1 MTTAKQTRAAAVA
14 ADPVSTV
21 TSPSEETAFL
31 AELADALRDVRMGDL
46 KVRLPRRSGLSGEVA
61 DAFNDV
67 VSLQERQ
74 NLDVRRI
81 SRIVGRDGQLA
92 ERLDDEA
99 YEGDWAKWARAINSL
114 IDDLGRPTTEIAR
127 VIVAVAEGDL
137 SQHMA
142 LEMDGRPLRGEFL
155 RIGRTVNTM
164 VDQLSSFADEV
175 TRVAREVG
183 TEGKLGGQADVRGV
197 SGTWKDLTDSV
208 NTMASN
214 LTHQVR
220 SISDVAGAMAR
231 GDLSQKITVSAKGE
245 VADLASTMNG
255 VTDTLRLFA
264 EQVTRVA
271 REVGTEGKL
280 GGQAEVPNVA
290 GTWKDLTDSVNSM
303 ASNLTAQV
311 RNIAQVSTAVAN
323 GDLSQ
328 KITVQAQGEILELKD
343 TVNTMVDQLSSFA
356 DEVTRVAREV
366 GIEGKLGGQAQVRG
380 LAGTWRDLTENVNQ
394 LAGNLTSQVRNISQV
409 STAVAKGDLSQKI
422 TVDARGEIL
431 ELKNTVN
438 TMVDQLSSFA
448 DEVTRVAREVGTEG
462 KLGGQAQVKGVSGT
476 WRDLTDN
483 VNSMASNLTAQVR
496 NIASVTTAVAKGDL
510 GQKITVDARGEILEL
525 KSTVN
530 TMVDQLSSFADE
542 VTRVAREVGTEGKLG
557 GQAQVR
563 GVAGTWRDLT
573 DNVNF
578 MASNLTSQV
587 RNISQVSTAVAR
599 GDLSQKITV
608 DAQGEILEL
617 KSTVNTMVDQLSSFA
632 DEVTR
637 VAREVGTEGKLG
649 GQAQVKGVS
658 GTWRDL
664 TDNVNSMASNLTSQ
678 VRNIASVTTAVA
690 RGDLSQKITVDA
702 QGEILELKST
712 VNTMVD
718 QLSSFA
724 EEITRVGREVGIEG
738 KLGGQARV
746 RGVAGTW
753 RDLTENVNQLASALT
768 TQLRAIAQV
777 STAVTRGDLSQ
788 RIAVEAMGE
797 IAELKDNINQMVMTL
812 RDTTKKNA
820 EQGWLDSNLARIGGL
835 LQGQRD
841 ISEVCRMIMHEV
853 TPLVEGH
860 VGAFFMIDHGD
871 ANHNDAATRLRLIAS
886 YGYVARDN
894 EVTFAPGEGLVG
906 QAAISREMIR
916 VGAAADQRL
925 VIRSGIAQTPPA
937 DLVIVPVIFEGELL
951 GVIEFAAVSQF
962 GELHLSFLKRLV
974 TTIAIALNTIQ
985 ANRRTE
991 QLLAQ
996 SQRLAHEMQEQ
1007 SAELQRTNAELED
1020 KAKLLSEQKGNIET
1034 KNREIEMARI
1044 GLEEK
1049 AQQLSRASAYK
1060 SEFLANMSHEL
1071 RTPLNSLL
1079 LLARLLADNSE
1090 ENLTAK
1096 QIEFARTIH
1105 SAGSDLLSL
1114 IDDIL
1119 DVSKIEAGRMDVQA
1133 TELALDEVCGY
1144 VEQAFKP
1151 QAEEKGLDFSVALA
1165 RDLPVSIITDAQ
1177 RLQQILRNLISNA
1190 VKFTDAGA
1198 VSLGI
1203 DYAPAE
1209 LRFEVP
1215 SLMAADRVIA
1225 FSVTDTGIGISDDK
1239 LSLIFEAFQQADG
1252 TTSRKYGGTGLGLSI
1267 SRGFANLLGGLITV
1281 SSTPG
1286 HGSTFTLYVPDV
1298 LVPDSVVPAPPPQQP
1313 VQALPPGPALT
1324 PMPMLTMPIE
1334 EERGSQPGSRQLD
1347 GATVLIIDDDVRNV
1361 FALTS
1366 ALELHGMTVL
1376 YSDNGADGVRL
1387 LAEHPEVDIVLMDA
1401 MMPDQDGYETT
1412 RSIRRNHRFAELPV
1426 VFLTAKAMPGDR
1438 ESALAAGASDYITKP
1453 VDLDELIS
1461 LMAAWVNGSG
1471 REIN

>member
-1 MTTAKQTRAAAVA
+1 MTTAKQISAEERSTAEDAVLLG
-14 ADPVSTV
+14 
-21 TSPSEETAFL
+21 EL
-31 AELADALRDVRMGDL
+31 AEALRRVRRGDF
-46 KVRLPRRSGLSGEVA
+46 KVRLPRRAGAAGEVA
-61 DAFNDV
+61 DAFNEV
-67 VSLQERQ
+67 VSVQERQ
-74 NLDVRRI
+74 HLDLRRI
-81 SRIVGRDGQLA
+81 SRIVGRDGRLT
-92 ERLDDEA
+92 ERLDE
-99 YEGDWAKWARAINSL
+99 EGLDGAWVEGQRAINSL

-127 VIVAVAEGDL
+127 VIVAVADGDL

-142 LEMDGRPLRGEFL
+142 LEIDGRPLRGEYL

-164 VDQLSSFADEV
+164 VDQLSSFSKEV

-183 TEGKLGGQADVRGV
+183 TEGELGGQADVRGV
-197 SGTWKDLTDSV
+197 AGTWKDLTDSV

-214 LTHQVR
+214 LTYQVR
-220 SISDVAGAMAR
+220 SISQVTTAMAR

-245 VADLASTMNG
+245 VAELAHTING
-255 VTDTLRLFA
+255 LTDTLRLFA

-280 GGQAEVPNVA
+280 GGQADVPNVA

-311 RNIAQVSTAVAN
+311 RNIAQVSTAVAR

-328 KITVQAQGEILELKD
+328 KITVAAQGEILELKD

-380 LAGTWRDLTENVNQ
+380 VSGTWRALTENVNQ

-431 ELKNTVN
+431 ELKSTVN

-462 KLGGQAQVKGVSGT
+462 KLGGQAEVKGVSGT

-483 VNSMASNLTAQVR
+483 VNSMASNLTSQVR

-510 GQKITVDARGEILEL
+510 SQKITVDARGEILEL

-573 DNVNF
+573 DNVNS
-578 MASNLTSQV
+578 MASNLTAQV
-587 RNISQVSTAVAR
+587 RNIAQVSTAVAK

-608 DAQGEILEL
+608 DARGEILEL

-649 GQAQVKGVS
+649 GQAEVKGVS

-664 TDNVNSMASNLTSQ
+664 TDNVNSMGSNLTAQ

-690 RGDLSQKITVDA
+690 KGDLSQKVTVDA
-702 QGEILELKST
+702 QGEILELKGT

-724 EEITRVGREVGIEG
+724 DEVTRVGREVGIEG
-738 KLGGQARV
+738 KLGGQAQV
-746 RGVAGTW
+746 KGVSGTW
-753 RDLTENVNQLASALT
+753 RDLTENVNQLASTLT

-777 STAVTRGDLSQ
+777 STAVTTGDLTQ
-788 RIAVEAMGE
+788 RITVQAQGE
-797 IAELKDNINQMVMTL
+797 VAELKDNINQMIVTL
-812 RDTTKKNA
+812 RETTKKNA

-841 ISEVCRMIMHEV
+841 LGEVCRMIMTEV
-853 TPLVEGH
+853 TPLVDGQL
-860 VGAFFMIDHGD
+860 GAFFLAD
-871 ANHNDAATRLRLIAS
+871 NDEAVMRLRLTAS
-886 YGYVARDN
+886 YGYVAKHHD
-894 EVTFAPGEGLVG
+894 VTFGPGEGLVG
-906 QAAISREMIR
+906 QAALSRRTIR
-916 VGAAADQRL
+916 VGAPPNGSL
-925 VIRSGIAQTPPA
+925 TVRSGLAATPPA
-937 DLVIVPVIFEGELL
+937 DLVVLPVLFEGELL
-951 GVIEFAAVSQF
+951 GVIEFASVSPF
-962 GELHLSFLKRLV
+962 LDLHLSFLERLV
-974 TTIAIALNTIQ
+974 LTTGIAVNTIQ

-991 QLLAQ
+991 ELLSQ
-996 SQRLAHEMQEQ
+996 SQRLAHELQEQ

-1020 KAKLLSEQKGNIET
+1020 KAQLLSEQKGNIET
-1034 KNREIEMARI
+1034 KNREIELARI
-1044 GLEEK
+1044 GLEDK
-1049 AQQLSRASAYK
+1049 AQQLARASAYK

-1090 ENLTAK
+1090 DNLTEK

-1119 DVSKIEAGRMDVQA
+1119 DLSKIEAGRMDVEP
-1133 TELALDEVCGY
+1133 TEVRFSEIRSY
-1144 VEQAFKP
+1144 VEQAFAP
-1151 QAEEKGLDFSVALA
+1151 QAEEQGLDFQV
-1165 RDLPVSIITDAQ
+1165 RVSKELSSTLVTDAQ
-1177 RLQQILRNLISNA
+1177 RLQQILRNLLSNA
-1190 VKFTDAGA
+1190 VKFTDNGA
-1198 VSLGI
+1198 VTLRIGP
-1203 DYAPAE
+1203 APEGA
-1209 LRFEVP
+1209 FFDVP
-1215 SLMAADRVIA
+1215 ALATAHQVVAFTVI
-1225 FSVTDTGIGISDDK
+1225 DTGIGISDDK
-1239 LSLIFEAFQQADG
+1239 LGLIFEAFQQADG
-1252 TTSRKYGGTGLGLSI
+1252 TTSRRYGGTGLGLSI
-1267 SRGFANLLGGLITV
+1267 SRDLARLIGGTITV
-1281 SSTPG
+1281 SSAPG
-1286 HGSTFTLYVPDV
+1286 QGSTFTLFVPDV
-1298 LVPDSVVPAPPPQQP
+1298 LAPDAVVAPVPVPPLPSSRGGLATMLRTSSEPDHPPT
-1313 VQALPPGPALT
+1313 PAA
-1324 PMPMLTMPIE
+1324 
-1334 EERGSQPGSRQLD
+1334 RQLD

-1376 YSDNGADGVRL
+1376 YSDNGVDGVRL

-1412 RSIRRNHRFAELPV
+1412 RAIRRNHRFTDLPV

-1438 ESALAAGASDYITKP
+1438 ESALGAGASDYITKP
-1453 VDLDELIS
+1453 VDLDELIE
-1461 LMAAWVNGSG
+1461 LMASWVIGDG
-1471 REIN
+1471 REVDG

>member
-1 MTTAKQTRAAAVA
+1 MTAAKEASVGGP
-14 ADPVSTV
+14 DETV
-21 TSPSEETAFL
+21 LLGEL
-31 AELADALRDVRMGDL
+31 AEALRRVRRGDL
-46 KVRLPRRSGLSGEVA
+46 KVRLPRRGGPAGAVA
-61 DAFNDV
+61 EAFNEV
-67 VSLQERQ
+67 ISLQERQ
-74 NLDVRRI
+74 NLDLKRI
-81 SRIVGRDGQLA
+81 SRIVGREGRLT
-92 ERLDDEA
+92 ERLDE
-99 YEGDWAKWARAINSL
+99 EGLDGSWADSVRSINSL
-114 IDDLGRPTTEIAR
+114 IDDLGRPTTEISR
-127 VIVAVAEGDL
+127 VVGAVAEGDL

-164 VDQLSSFADEV
+164 VDQLSSFAEQV

-183 TEGKLGGQADVRGV
+183 TEGELGGQADVRGV
-197 SGTWKDLTDSV
+197 AGTWKDLTDSV

-220 SISDVAGAMAR
+220 SISQVATAMAR
-231 GDLSQKITVSAKGE
+231 GDLSQKITVAARGE
-245 VADLASTMNG
+245 VAELSDTMNG
-255 VTDTLRLFA
+255 LTDTLRLFA

-303 ASNLTAQV
+303 ASNLTSQV
-311 RNIAQVSTAVAN
+311 RNIAQVSTAVAK

-328 KITVQAQGEILELKD
+328 KITVAAQGEILELKD

-366 GIEGKLGGQAQVRG
+366 GTEGRLGGQAQVRG
-380 LAGTWRDLTENVNQ
+380 VSGTWRDLTENVNQ
-394 LAGNLTSQVRNISQV
+394 LAANLTAQVRNISQV

-448 DEVTRVAREVGTEG
+448 DEVTRVAREVGSEG

-483 VNSMASNLTAQVR
+483 VNYMASNLTSQVR

-573 DNVNF
+573 DNVNS

-587 RNISQVSTAVAR
+587 RNIAQVSTAVAK

-617 KSTVNTMVDQLSSFA
+617 KNTVNTMVDQLSSFA

-637 VAREVGTEGKLG
+637 VAREVGSEGKLGGQAQVRGVAGTWRDLTDNVNYMASNLTAQVRNIASVTTAVAKGDLGQKITVDARGEILELKNTVNTMVDQLSSFADEVTRVAREVGSEGKLG

-664 TDNVNSMASNLTSQ
+664 TDNVN
-678 VRNIASVTTAVA
+678 
-690 RGDLSQKITVDA
+690 
-702 QGEILELKST
+702 
-712 VNTMVD
+712 
-718 QLSSFA
+718 
-724 EEITRVGREVGIEG
+724 
-738 KLGGQARV
+738 
-746 RGVAGTW
+746 
-753 RDLTENVNQLASALT
+753 QLASTLT
-768 TQLRAIAQV
+768 IQLRAIAEV
-777 STAVTRGDLSQ
+777 STAVTRGDLTQSV
-788 RIAVEAMGE
+788 AVEAQGE
-797 IAELKDNINQMVMTL
+797 VAELKDNINQMIVTL
-812 RDTTKKNA
+812 RDTTKTNA

-841 ISEVCRMIMHEV
+841 VGEVCRMIMTEV
-853 TPLVEGH
+853 TPLVDAQL
-860 VGAFFMIDHGD
+860 GAFFLVDNEEAVM
-871 ANHNDAATRLRLIAS
+871 RLRLAAA
-886 YGYVARDN
+886 YGYVARDH
-894 EVTFAPGEGLVG
+894 EVTFGPGEGLVG
-906 QAAISREMIR
+906 QAAVSRRTIR
-916 VGAAADQRL
+916 VRATHDGIL
-925 VIRSGIAQTPPA
+925 TMRSALLAMPPN
-937 DLVIVPVIFEGELL
+937 DLVVLPVLFEGEML
-951 GVIEFAAVSQF
+951 GVIEFASVAAFS
-962 GELHLSFLKRLV
+962 GLHLTFLERLV
-974 TTIAIALNTIQ
+974 ATIGVALNTIQ

-991 QLLAQ
+991 ELLAQ
-996 SQRLAHEMQEQ
+996 SQRLAREMQDQ

-1020 KAKLLSEQKGNIET
+1020 KAKLLSEQKANIEL
-1034 KNREIEMARI
+1034 KNREIELARL

-1049 AQQLSRASAYK
+1049 AQQLSRANTYK

-1079 LLARLLADNSE
+1079 LLARLLADNTDR
-1090 ENLTAK
+1090 NLTEK

-1119 DVSKIEAGRMDVQA
+1119 DLSKIEAGRMDV
-1133 TELALDEVCGY
+1133 EPDVVDFDGIRSY
-1144 VEQAFKP
+1144 VEQAFAP
-1151 QAEEKGLDFSVALA
+1151 QAEDKGLRFEVELA
-1165 RDLPVSIITDAQ
+1165 PDLPDSIVTDPQ
-1177 RLQQILRNLISNA
+1177 RLQQILRNLLSNA
-1190 VKFTDAGA
+1190 VKFTDNGSVTLSIFAA
-1198 VSLGI
+1198 SR
-1203 DYAPAE
+1203 DSD
-1209 LRFEVP
+1209 RDVP
-1215 SLMAADRVIA
+1215 SLVSGEQMVA
-1225 FSVTDTGIGISDDK
+1225 FAVRDTGIGISDEK
-1239 LSLIFEAFQQADG
+1239 LAIIFEPFQQADG
-1252 TTSRKYGGTGLGLSI
+1252 TTTRKYGGTGLGLSI
-1267 SRGFANLLGGLITV
+1267 SREFAALLGGTIAV
-1281 SSTPG
+1281 RSVPNE
-1286 HGSTFTLYVPDV
+1286 GSTFTLYMPEALTSDAIPMPA
-1298 LVPDSVVPAPPPQQP
+1298 LPAAPAKAISVRPVASLDMPLIERSRPEEPAPIH
-1313 VQALPPGPALT
+1313 PA
-1324 PMPMLTMPIE
+1324 
-1334 EERGSQPGSRQLD
+1334 GRQLD
-1347 GATVLIIDDDVRNV
+1347 GATVLIVDDDVRNV

-1366 ALELHGMTVL
+1366 ALEMHGLNVL
-1376 YSDNGADGVRL
+1376 YSDNGVDGVRIL
-1387 LAEHPEVDIVLMDA
+1387 NEHPEVDIVLMDA

-1412 RSIRRNHRFAELPV
+1412 RGIRRNQRFRDLPV

-1453 VDLDELIS
+1453 VDLDELIE
-1461 LMAAWVNGSG
+1461 LMARWVNAETTEPERG
-1471 REIN
+1471 

>member
-1 MTTAKQTRAAAVA
+1 MTTANELAAGAASDEAAVLGEI
-14 ADPVSTV
+14 T
-21 TSPSEETAFL
+21 
-31 AELADALRDVRMGDL
+31 DALRRVRRGDL
-46 KVRLPRRSGLSGEVA
+46 KVRLSRRSGAAGAAV

-67 VSLQERQ
+67 VALQERQ
-74 NLDVRRI
+74 HLDVRRI
-81 SRIVGRDGQLA
+81 ARTVGRDGRLT
-92 ERLDDEA
+92 ERLDE
-99 YEGDWAKWARAINSL
+99 EGLDGAWAEGNRAINSL
-114 IDDLGRPTTEIAR
+114 VDDLGRPTTEIAR
-127 VIVAVAEGDL
+127 VINAVANGDL

-142 LEMDGRPLRGEFL
+142 LEIDDRPLRGQYL

-183 TEGKLGGQADVRGV
+183 IEGELGGQAQVRGV
-197 SGTWKDLTDSV
+197 SGTWRELTDSV

-220 SISDVAGAMAR
+220 SISQVSTAVAK

-245 VADLASTMNG
+245 VAELAHTINSL
-255 VTDTLRLFA
+255 TDTLRLFA

-328 KITVQAQGEILELKD
+328 KITVAAQGEILELKD

-380 LAGTWRDLTENVNQ
+380 LSGTWRDLTENVNQ

-409 STAVAKGDLSQKI
+409 STAVAKGDLS
-422 TVDARGEIL
+422 
-431 ELKNTVN
+431 
-438 TMVDQLSSFA
+438 
-448 DEVTRVAREVGTEG
+448 
-462 KLGGQAQVKGVSGT
+462 
-476 WRDLTDN
+476 
-483 VNSMASNLTAQVR
+483 
-496 NIASVTTAVAKGDL
+496 
-510 GQKITVDARGEILEL
+510 QKITVDARGEILEL

-573 DNVNF
+573 DNVNSMASNLTAQVRNIASVTTAVAKGDLSQKITVDARGEILELKSTVNTMVDQLSSF
-578 MASNLTSQV
+578 ADEVTRVAREVGTEGKLGGQAQVRGVAGTWRDLTDNVNSMASNLTSQV
-587 RNISQVSTAVAR
+587 RNIAQVSTAVAK

-617 KSTVNTMVDQLSSFA
+617 KNTVNTMVDQLSSFA

-664 TDNVNSMASNLTSQ
+664 TDNVNSMGSNLTSQ

-690 RGDLSQKITVDA
+690 KGDLSQKITVDA
-702 QGEILELKST
+702 QGEILELKNT

-724 EEITRVGREVGIEG
+724 TEVTRVGREVGIEG

-746 RGVAGTW
+746 KGVSGTW
-753 RDLTENVNQLASALT
+753 KDLTENVNQLASTLT

-777 STAVTRGDLSQ
+777 STAVTRGDLTQ
-788 RIAVEAMGE
+788 AIAVAAQGE
-797 IAELKDNINQMVMTL
+797 IAELKDNINQMIVTL
-812 RDTTKKNA
+812 RETTKKNA
-820 EQGWLDSNLARIGGL
+820 EQGWLDSNLARIGDL

-841 ISEVCRMIMHEV
+841 LGEVCRMIMMEV
-853 TPLVEGH
+853 TPLVDAQL
-860 VGAFFMIDHGD
+860 GAFFLADQSD
-871 ANHNDAATRLRLIAS
+871 ATTRLRLTAS
-886 YGYVARDN
+886 YGYVARDHG
-894 EVTFAPGEGLVG
+894 VTFAPGEGLVG
-906 QAAISREMIR
+906 QTALSRRTIR
-916 VGAAADQRL
+916 VRAVPEGRL
-925 VIRSGIAQTPPA
+925 TVRSGLAQTPPA
-937 DLVIVPVIFEGELL
+937 DLVVLPVLFEGELL
-951 GVIEFAAVSQF
+951 GVIEFASVATFS
-962 GELHLSFLKRLV
+962 ELHLAFLERLV
-974 TTIAIALNTIQ
+974 LTIGVAVNTIQ

-991 QLLAQ
+991 ELLAQ
-996 SQRLAHEMQEQ
+996 SQRLAHELQEQ

-1020 KAKLLSEQKGNIET
+1020 KAQLLSEQKGNIET

-1079 LLARLLADNSE
+1079 LLARLLADNPE
-1090 ENLTAK
+1090 QNLTEK

-1119 DVSKIEAGRMDVQA
+1119 DLSKIEAGRMDVEP
-1133 TELALDEVCGY
+1133 TEVRFADIQSY
-1144 VEQAFKP
+1144 VDQAFAP
-1151 QAEEKGLDFSVALA
+1151 QTEQKGLDLQVRVS
-1165 RDLPVSIITDAQ
+1165 RDLPEAIVTDAQ
-1177 RLQQILRNLISNA
+1177 RLQQILRNLVSNA
-1190 VKFTDAGA
+1190 VKFTDNGA
-1198 VSLGI
+1198 VTLRIGP
-1203 DYAPAE
+1203 APVGMY
-1209 LRFEVP
+1209 FDVP
-1215 SLMAADRVIA
+1215 ALAAARQVVAFDVI
-1225 FSVTDTGIGISDDK
+1225 DTGIGIPDDK
-1239 LSLIFEAFQQADG
+1239 LDLIFEAFQQADG
-1252 TTSRKYGGTGLGLSI
+1252 TTSRRYGGTGLGLSI
-1267 SRGFANLLGGLITV
+1267 SRDLAQLIGGTIAV
-1281 SSTPG
+1281 SSAPG
-1286 HGSTFTLYVPDV
+1286 QGSTFTLFVPDV
-1298 LVPDSVVPAPPPQQP
+1298 LAPDSVMPPLPAP
-1313 VQALPPGPALT
+1313 QAPASRGPALGATSPALRT
-1324 PMPMLTMPIE
+1324 PAAAEPVVTPA
-1334 EERGSQPGSRQLD
+1334 SRQLD
-1347 GATVLIIDDDVRNV
+1347 GATVLIVDDDVRNV

-1376 YSDNGADGVRL
+1376 YSDNGGDGVRL

-1412 RSIRRNHRFAELPV
+1412 RTIRRNHRFTDLPV

-1453 VDLDELIS
+1453 VDLDELIG
-1461 LMAAWVNGSG
+1461 LMASWVSG
-1471 REIN
+1471 DGRRLGE

>member
-1 MTTAKQTRAAAVA
+1 MTTAKQISAEERSASEDAVLL
-14 ADPVSTV
+14 S
-21 TSPSEETAFL
+21 
-31 AELADALRDVRMGDL
+31 ELADALRRVRRGDL
-46 KVRLPRRSGLSGEVA
+46 KVRLPRRAGVAGEVA
-61 DAFNDV
+61 DAFNEV

-74 NLDVRRI
+74 HLDLRRI
-81 SRIVGRDGQLA
+81 SRIVGRDGRLT
-92 ERLDDEA
+92 ERLDE
-99 YEGDWAKWARAINSL
+99 EGLDGAWAEGQRAINQL

-127 VIVAVAEGDL
+127 VIVAVADGDL

-142 LEMDGRPLRGEFL
+142 LEIDGRPLRGEYL

-164 VDQLSSFADEV
+164 VDQLSSFSNEV

-183 TEGKLGGQADVRGV
+183 TEGELGGQADVRGV
-197 SGTWKDLTDSV
+197 AGTWKDLTDSV

-214 LTHQVR
+214 LTYQVR
-220 SISDVAGAMAR
+220 SISQVTTAMAR

-245 VADLASTMNG
+245 VAELAHTING
-255 VTDTLRLFA
+255 LTDTLRLFA

-311 RNIAQVSTAVAN
+311 RNIAQVSTAVAR

-328 KITVQAQGEILELKD
+328 KITVAAQGEILELKD

-380 LAGTWRDLTENVNQ
+380 VSGTWRALTENVNQ

-422 TVDARGEIL
+422 TVDAQGEIL
-431 ELKNTVN
+431 ELKSTVN

-462 KLGGQAQVKGVSGT
+462 KLGGQAEVKGVSGT

-510 GQKITVDARGEILEL
+510 SQKITVDARGEILEL

-573 DNVNF
+573 DNVNS
-578 MASNLTSQV
+578 MASNLTAQV
-587 RNISQVSTAVAR
+587 RNIAQVSTAVAR

-617 KSTVNTMVDQLSSFA
+617 KQTVNTMVDQLSSFA

-649 GQAQVKGVS
+649 GQAEVKGVS

-664 TDNVNSMASNLTSQ
+664 TDNVNSMASNLTAQ

-690 RGDLSQKITVDA
+690 RGDLSQKVTVDA
-702 QGEILELKST
+702 RGEILELKGT

-724 EEITRVGREVGIEG
+724 HELTRVGREVGVEG
-738 KLGGQARV
+738 KLGGQAQV
-746 RGVAGTW
+746 KGVSGTW
-753 RDLTENVNQLASALT
+753 RDITENVNQLAATLT

-777 STAVTRGDLSQ
+777 STAVTTGDLTQ
-788 RIAVEAMGE
+788 RIAVQAQGE
-797 IAELKDNINQMVMTL
+797 VAELKDNINQMIVTL
-812 RDTTKKNA
+812 RETTKKNA

-841 ISEVCRMIMHEV
+841 LGEVCRMIMTEV
-853 TPLVEGH
+853 TPLVDAQL
-860 VGAFFMIDHGD
+860 GAFFLADTDEAVM
-871 ANHNDAATRLRLIAS
+871 RLRLTAS
-886 YGYVARDN
+886 YGYVARHHD
-894 EVTFAPGEGLVG
+894 VTFGPGEGLVG
-906 QAAISREMIR
+906 QAALSRRTIR
-916 VGAAADQRL
+916 VGAPPNGSL
-925 VIRSGIAQTPPA
+925 TVRSGLAATPPA
-937 DLVIVPVIFEGELL
+937 DLVVLPVLFEGELL
-951 GVIEFAAVSQF
+951 GVIEFASVSPF
-962 GELHLSFLKRLV
+962 SDLHLAFLERLV
-974 TTIAIALNTIQ
+974 STIGVALNTIQ

-991 QLLAQ
+991 ELLSQ
-996 SQRLAHEMQEQ
+996 SQRLAHELQEQ

-1020 KAKLLSEQKGNIET
+1020 KAQLLSEQKGNIET
-1034 KNREIEMARI
+1034 KNREIELARI
-1044 GLEEK
+1044 GLEDK
-1049 AQQLSRASAYK
+1049 AQQLARASAYK

-1090 ENLTAK
+1090 DNLTEK

-1119 DVSKIEAGRMDVQA
+1119 DLSKIEAGRMDVEP
-1133 TELALDEVCGY
+1133 TEVRFSEIRSY
-1144 VEQAFKP
+1144 VEQAFAP
-1151 QAEEKGLDFSVALA
+1151 QAEEQGLDFQVRISKE
-1165 RDLPVSIITDAQ
+1165 LPPTLVTDAQ
-1177 RLQQILRNLISNA
+1177 RLQQILRNLLSNA
-1190 VKFTDAGA
+1190 VKFTDNGA
-1198 VSLGI
+1198 VTLRIGP
-1203 DYAPAE
+1203 APEGA
-1209 LRFEVP
+1209 FFDVP
-1215 SLMAADRVIA
+1215 ALATAHQVVAFTVI
-1225 FSVTDTGIGISDDK
+1225 DTGIGISDDK
-1239 LSLIFEAFQQADG
+1239 LGLIFEAFQQADG
-1252 TTSRKYGGTGLGLSI
+1252 TTSRRYGGTGLGLSI
-1267 SRGFANLLGGLITV
+1267 SRDLARLIGGTITV
-1281 SSTPG
+1281 SSAPG
-1286 HGSTFTLYVPDV
+1286 QGSTFTLFVPDV
-1298 LVPDSVVPAPPPQQP
+1298 LAPDAVVAPVPVPPMQTPRGG
-1313 VQALPPGPALT
+1313 LPAMLRTQNEPDRPITPAA
-1324 PMPMLTMPIE
+1324 
-1334 EERGSQPGSRQLD
+1334 RQLD

-1376 YSDNGADGVRL
+1376 YSDNGVDGVRL

-1412 RSIRRNHRFAELPV
+1412 RAIRRNHRFTDLPV

-1438 ESALAAGASDYITKP
+1438 ESALGAGASDYITKP
-1453 VDLDELIS
+1453 VDLDELIE
-1461 LMAAWVNGSG
+1461 LMASWVNGGG
-1471 REIN
+1471 REVEG

>member
-1 MTTAKQTRAAAVA
+1 MTTAKQSF
-14 ADPVSTV
+14 ADPSA
-21 TSPSEETAFL
+21 PDHEAL
-31 AELADALRDVRMGDL
+31 LGELTEALRRIGRGDL
-46 KVRLPRRSGLSGEVA
+46 KVRLPRRAGKAGEVA
-61 DAFNDV
+61 DAFNEV

-74 NLDVRRI
+74 YLDLRRI
-81 SRIVGRDGQLA
+81 SRIVGRDGRLT
-92 ERLDDEA
+92 ERLDDEGLDGSWA
-99 YEGDWAKWARAINSL
+99 EGQRAINSL

-127 VIVAVAEGDL
+127 VIVAVADGDL

-142 LEMDGRPLRGEFL
+142 LEIDGRPLRGEYL

-197 SGTWKDLTDSV
+197 AGTWKDLTDSV

-214 LTHQVR
+214 LTGQVR
-220 SISDVAGAMAR
+220 SISQVATAVAK
-231 GDLSQKITVSAKGE
+231 GDLSQKITVGARGE
-245 VADLASTMNG
+245 VAELAATMNYL
-255 VTDTLRLFA
+255 TDTLRLFA

-311 RNIAQVSTAVAN
+311 RNIAQVSTAVAR

-328 KITVQAQGEILELKD
+328 KITVAAQGEILELKD

-380 LAGTWRDLTENVNQ
+380 VSGTWRDLTENVNQ

-422 TVDARGEIL
+422 TVDAQGEIL

-462 KLGGQAQVKGVSGT
+462 NLGGQAQVKGVSGT

-483 VNSMASNLTAQVR
+483 VNSMASNLTSQVR

-510 GQKITVDARGEILEL
+510 SQKITVDARGEILEL

-573 DNVNF
+573 DNVNS
-578 MASNLTSQV
+578 MASNLTAQV
-587 RNISQVSTAVAR
+587 RNIAQVSTAVAK

-608 DAQGEILEL
+608 DARGEILEL

-690 RGDLSQKITVDA
+690 KGDLSQKITVDA

-724 EEITRVGREVGIEG
+724 DEVTRVAREVGIEG
-738 KLGGQARV
+738 KLGGQAQV
-746 RGVAGTW
+746 KGVSGTW
-753 RDLTENVNQLASALT
+753 RDLTENVNQLASTLT

-777 STAVTRGDLSQ
+777 STSVTRGDLTQ
-788 RIAVEAMGE
+788 RIAVKAQGE
-797 IAELKDNINQMVMTL
+797 VAELKDNINQMIVTL
-812 RDTTKKNA
+812 RETTKKNA

-841 ISEVCRMIMHEV
+841 LGEVCRMIMTEV
-853 TPLVEGH
+853 TPLVDAQL
-860 VGAFFMIDHGD
+860 GAFFLADD
-871 ANHNDAATRLRLIAS
+871 ADGSMRLRLTSS
-886 YGYVARDN
+886 YGYVARGHD
-894 EVTFAPGEGLVG
+894 VTFGPGEGLVG
-906 QAAISREMIR
+906 QTALSRRTIR
-916 VGAAADQRL
+916 VSAPPNSRL
-925 VIRSGIAQTPPA
+925 TLRSGLAETPPT
-937 DLVIVPVIFEGELL
+937 DLVVLPVLFEGELL
-951 GVIEFAAVSQF
+951 GVIEFASVSAF
-962 GELHLSFLKRLV
+962 SELHLSFLERLV
-974 TTIAIALNTIQ
+974 LTIGIAVNTIQ

-991 QLLAQ
+991 ELLAQ

-1007 SAELQRTNAELED
+1007 SAELQRTNAELEE
-1020 KAKLLSEQKGNIET
+1020 KATLLSEQKGNIET
-1034 KNREIEMARI
+1034 KNREIELARL

-1049 AQQLSRASAYK
+1049 AQQLTRASAYK

-1079 LLARLLADNSE
+1079 LLARLLAENSE
-1090 ENLTAK
+1090 QNLSPK
-1096 QIEFARTIH
+1096 QIEFAKTIH
-1105 SAGSDLLSL
+1105 GSGSDLLRL

-1119 DVSKIEAGRMDVQA
+1119 DLSKIEAGRMDVEPTEIRF
-1133 TELALDEVCGY
+1133 TELRGY
-1144 VEQAFKP
+1144 VEQAFAP
-1151 QAEEKGLDFSVALA
+1151 QAEEKNLDFQVRVSK
-1165 RDLPVSIITDAQ
+1165 DLPPALVTDPQ
-1177 RLQQILRNLISNA
+1177 RLQQILRNLLSNA
-1190 VKFTDAGA
+1190 VKFTDNGA
-1198 VSLGI
+1198 VTLRI
-1203 DYAPAE
+1203 APAAE
-1209 LRFEVP
+1209 NAVFDVP
-1215 SLMAADRVIA
+1215 ALTNAQQVIA
-1225 FSVTDTGIGISDDK
+1225 FTVIDTGIGISDDK
-1239 LSLIFEAFQQADG
+1239 LSIIFEAFQQADG
-1252 TTSRKYGGTGLGLSI
+1252 TTSRRYGGTGLGLSI
-1267 SRGFANLLGGLITV
+1267 SRDLARLIGGTITV
-1281 SSTPG
+1281 SSAPG
-1286 HGSTFTLYVPDV
+1286 QGSTFTLFVPQV
-1298 LVPDSVVPAPPPQQP
+1298 LAPDAVVAPQTPSPQRAGLPSSLLMPPLELLPDRPEAPA
-1313 VQALPPGPALT
+1313 T
-1324 PMPMLTMPIE
+1324 
-1334 EERGSQPGSRQLD
+1334 RQLD
-1347 GATVLIIDDDVRNV
+1347 GATVLIVDDDVRNV

-1412 RSIRRNHRFAELPV
+1412 RQIRRNHRFADLPV

-1438 ESALAAGASDYITKP
+1438 ESALAAGGSDYITKP
-1453 VDLDELIS
+1453 VDLDDLIELMSSWI
-1461 LMAAWVNGSG
+1461 NGS
-1471 REIN
+1471 RTEETS

>member
-1 MTTAKQTRAAAVA
+1 MTTAKQSVTAETSA
-14 ADPVSTV
+14 ADHEAVLT
-21 TSPSEETAFL
+21 EL
-31 AELADALRDVRMGDL
+31 AEALRQVRRGDL
-46 KVRLPRRSGLSGEVA
+46 KVRLPRRSGAAGEVA

-74 NLDVRRI
+74 QLDLRRI
-81 SRIVGRDGQLA
+81 SRIVGRDGRLT
-92 ERLDDEA
+92 ERLDE
-99 YEGDWAKWARAINSL
+99 EGLDGSWAEGQRAVNSL
-114 IDDLGRPTTEIAR
+114 IDDLGRPATEIAR
-127 VIVAVAEGDL
+127 VIVAVADGDL

-142 LEMDGRPLRGEFL
+142 LEIDGRPLRGEYL

-164 VDQLSSFADEV
+164 VDQLSSFSNEV

-183 TEGKLGGQADVRGV
+183 TEGELGGQADVRGV
-197 SGTWKDLTDSV
+197 AGTWKDLTDSV

-214 LTHQVR
+214 LTYQVR
-220 SISDVAGAMAR
+220 SISQVATAVAK

-245 VADLASTMNG
+245 VAELAHTFNSL
-255 VTDTLRLFA
+255 TDTLRLFA

-311 RNIAQVSTAVAN
+311 RNIAQVSTAVAR

-328 KITVQAQGEILELKD
+328 KITVAAQGEILELKD

-366 GIEGKLGGQAQVRG
+366 GTEGKLGGQAQVRG
-380 LAGTWRDLTENVNQ
+380 VSGTWRDLTENVNQ

-483 VNSMASNLTAQVR
+483 VNSMASNLTSQVR

-510 GQKITVDARGEILEL
+510 SQKITVDARGEILEL

-573 DNVNF
+573 DNVNS
-578 MASNLTSQV
+578 MASNLTAQV
-587 RNISQVSTAVAR
+587 RNIAQVSTAVAK

-608 DAQGEILEL
+608 DARGEILEL

-664 TDNVNSMASNLTSQ
+664 TDNVNSMASNLTAQ

-690 RGDLSQKITVDA
+690 KGDLSQKITVDA
-702 QGEILELKST
+702 QGEILELKNT

-724 EEITRVGREVGIEG
+724 DEVTRVAREVGIEG
-738 KLGGQARV
+738 KLGGQAQV
-746 RGVAGTW
+746 KGVSGTW
-753 RDLTENVNQLASALT
+753 RDLTENVNQLASTLT

-777 STAVTRGDLSQ
+777 STSVTRGDLTQ
-788 RIAVEAMGE
+788 RIAVKAQGE
-797 IAELKDNINQMVMTL
+797 VAELKDNINQMIVTL
-812 RDTTKKNA
+812 RETTHKNA

-841 ISEVCRMIMHEV
+841 LGEVCRMIMMEV
-853 TPLVEGH
+853 TPLVDAQL
-860 VGAFFMIDHGD
+860 GAFFLADNSEGVM
-871 ANHNDAATRLRLIAS
+871 RLRLTAS
-886 YGYVARDN
+886 YGYVSRGHD
-894 EVTFAPGEGLVG
+894 VTFGPGEGLVG
-906 QAAISREMIR
+906 QAALSRRTIR
-916 VGAAADQRL
+916 VGAVPDARITL
-925 VIRSGIAQTPPA
+925 RSGLADTPPA
-937 DLVIVPVIFEGELL
+937 DLVVLPVLFEGELL
-951 GVIEFAAVSQF
+951 GVIEFASVTPFS
-962 GELHLSFLKRLV
+962 ELHLSFLERLV
-974 TTIAIALNTIQ
+974 ATIGIAVNTIQ

-991 QLLAQ
+991 ELLAQ
-996 SQRLAHEMQEQ
+996 SQRLAHELQEQ

-1020 KAKLLSEQKGNIET
+1020 KAKLLSEQKANIET
-1034 KNREIEMARI
+1034 QNREIELARL
-1044 GLEEK
+1044 GLEDK
-1049 AQQLSRASAYK
+1049 AQQLTRASAYK

-1079 LLARLLADNSE
+1079 LLARLLMENSE
-1090 ENLTAK
+1090 QNLSPK

-1105 SAGSDLLSL
+1105 GSGSDLLRL

-1119 DVSKIEAGRMDVQA
+1119 DLSKIEAGRMDVEP
-1133 TELALDEVCGY
+1133 TEVRFAEIRGY
-1144 VEQAFKP
+1144 VEQAFAP
-1151 QAEEKGLDFSVALA
+1151 QADDKGLDFQV
-1165 RDLPVSIITDAQ
+1165 RIGKDLPSAVVTDAQ
-1177 RLQQILRNLISNA
+1177 RLQQILRNMLSNA
-1190 VKFTDAGA
+1190 VKFTDNGA
-1198 VSLGI
+1198 VTLRISR
-1203 DYAPAE
+1203 APENAV
-1209 LRFEVP
+1209 FDVP
-1215 SLMAADRVIA
+1215 ALTNARQVIA
-1225 FSVTDTGIGISDDK
+1225 FTVIDTGIGISDDK

-1252 TTSRKYGGTGLGLSI
+1252 TTSRRYGGTGLGLSI
-1267 SRGFANLLGGLITV
+1267 SRDLARLLGGTITV
-1281 SSTPG
+1281 TSAPG
-1286 HGSTFTLYVPDV
+1286 QGSTFTLYLPDV
-1298 LVPDSVVPAPPPQQP
+1298 LAPDAVVAPAPPSPQRAGLP
-1313 VQALPPGPALT
+1313 SSLLMPPMELLPPAPEAPQT
-1324 PMPMLTMPIE
+1324 
-1334 EERGSQPGSRQLD
+1334 RQLD
-1347 GATVLIIDDDVRNV
+1347 GATVLIVDDDVRNV

-1376 YSDNGADGVRL
+1376 YADNGSDGVRL

-1412 RSIRRNHRFAELPV
+1412 RQIRRNHRFVDLPI

-1438 ESALAAGASDYITKP
+1438 ESAIVAGASDYITKP
-1453 VDLDELIS
+1453 VDLDELIE
-1461 LMAAWVNGSG
+1461 LMASWIGGSRTEEG
-1471 REIN
+1471 S